1 VQPHDDQPI
10 QAILTRLRSR
20 DQQFLVW
27 IDGLC
32 DNDPTFAQAS
42 LLHDDDWGEW
52 QAAVYL
58 LTGCLKAW
66 TALGPEI
73 LASRSI
79 WPVVQELDH
88 GHRGWS
94 SSELLLLR
102 WAAHFWDVG
111 LSEVSF
117 PYSFDDGNFRRWI
130 TACHLYKHIPPAH
143 EDTSEAAR

>member
-1 VQPHDDQPI
+1 MTINAI

-42 LLHDDDWGEW
+42 VLQDDDWGEW

-58 LTGCLKAW
+58 LTGCHEAW

-79 WPVVQELDH
+79 GPVVHELDH

-117 PYSFDDGNFRRWI
+117 PYSFDEFNFRRWI

>member
-1 VQPHDDQPI
+1 MTI
-10 QAILTRLRSR
+10 NRSR
-20 DQQFLVW
+20 RSSPACVAATSSSW
-27 IDGLC
+27 SGS
-32 DNDPTFAQAS
+32 TAS
-42 LLHDDDWGEW
+42 ATTIPPSPKHPLLHDDDWGEW

-58 LTGCLKAW
+58 LTGCHEAW

-79 WPVVQELDH
+79 GPVVHELDH

-111 LSEVSF
+111 RSEVSF
-117 PYSFDDGNFRRWI
+117 PYSFDEFNFRRWI
-130 TACHLYKHIPPAH
+130 TACHLYKHIPPAP

>member
-1 VQPHDDQPI
+1 MQPHDDQPI
-10 QAILTRLRSR
+10 QAILTRLRGR

-27 IDGLC
+27 VDGLG
-32 DNDPTFAQAS
+32 DSDPTFPEAS
-42 LLHDDDWGEW
+42 VLEADDWGEW

-58 LTGCLKAW
+58 LTGCHDEW
-66 TALGPEI
+66 TTLGPEI

-79 WPVVQELDH
+79 GPVVDELDH

-94 SSELLLLR
+94 SGELLLLR
-102 WAAHFWDVG
+102 CAAHFWDVG

-117 PYSFDDGNFRRWI
+117 PYSFDEFNFCRWI
-130 TACHLYKHIPPAH
+130 TACYLYKHIPPAH

>member
-1 VQPHDDQPI
+1 VQPHDDQRI
-10 QAILTRLRSR
+10 QARLTRLRSR

-32 DNDPTFAQAS
+32 DNDPTFARAS
-42 LLHDDDWGEW
+42 LLHNDDLGEW

-58 LTGCLKAW
+58 LTGCHEAW

-79 WPVVQELDH
+79 WPIVQELDH

-117 PYSFDDGNFRRWI
+117 PYSFDESNFRRWI
-130 TACHLYKHIPPAH
+130 TACHLYKHIPPAL
-143 EDTSEAAR
+143 EEVSEAER